1 MTDLELR
8 IFLRAQLLAI
18 MPLYGVSGVPVIA
31 SNQPTSEGRET
42 GPAIYFHAL
51 DEQAEGWQSRNYQRG
66 EDGET
71 GELTEGQ
78 IYATTMQLSV
88 VAPETDDL
96 TLPTAT
102 DICRAASMALQS
114 RQFIDALGEQFPGA
128 GVRRVTTIRRPYIVN
143 DRGQFEMVPSFDV
156 TITHTV
162 QFTTEAPEVTSTKAL
177 IHRV

>member
-1 MTDLELR
+1 MTDVELR

-51 DEQAEGWQSRNYQRG
+51 DEQTEGWQSRGYTKPAF
-66 EDGET
+66 T
-71 GELTEGQ
+71 GQLTEGQ

-162 QFTTEAPEVTSTKAL
+162 QFTTEAPEVTSTKAV